1 MDEYFSGRDQWPR
14 PRLYAC
20 WDDRTE
26 MWPKKYSW
34 PLLCLD
40 SWNLLSYYVY
50 IVLLCIYS
58 LGWTALTFTWKMHCK
73 RPASMLY
80 ITLFG
85 FYGKHNFYDF
95 LWRKVHTSSN
105 KIWPLFAIFRRRV
118 NYVFGY
124 NVRADSQT

>member
-1 MDEYFSGRDQWPR
+1 MNEYFSGLAVTTATTSCLLRWPNKNV
-14 PRLYAC
+14 AQ
-20 WDDRTE
+20 
-26 MWPKKYSW
+26 KYSW
-34 PLLCLD
+34 LLLCLD

-50 IVLLCIYS
+50 IALLCLYS
-58 LGWTALTFTWKMHCK
+58 LGWTALTFTWKMHCT

-85 FYGKHNFYDF
+85 FYGKRNFYDF

-105 KIWPLFAIFRRRV
+105 KIWPLFAIFCRRV